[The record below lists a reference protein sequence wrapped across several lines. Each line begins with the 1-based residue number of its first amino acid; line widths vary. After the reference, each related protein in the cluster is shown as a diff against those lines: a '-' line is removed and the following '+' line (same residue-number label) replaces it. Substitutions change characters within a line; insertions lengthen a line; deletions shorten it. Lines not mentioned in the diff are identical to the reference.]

1 MTQEEIFENIKLH
14 KEVLSSVKM
23 QPWNTRKK
31 IRLVMQAKAYI
42 KQHKG
47 VLQERLAQNRTTKDM
62 LTGWNLYLTQVS
74 IHMLTYVFLLWTAC
88 FCNLQKWHRCRREA
102 ANISNWFIPWEQKI
116 KAIESHFGSAVAS
129 YFIFLRWL
137 FWVNVVI
144 AFAIMAFVAIPEV
157 RFYMCMGYF

>member
-1 MTQEEIFENIKLH
+1 MSL
-14 KEVLSSVKM
+14 
-23 QPWNTRKK
+23 R
-31 IRLVMQAKAYI
+31 
-42 KQHKG
+42 
-47 VLQERLAQNRTTKDM
+47 QN
-62 LTGWNLYLTQVS
+62 
-74 IHMLTYVFLLWTAC
+74 
-88 FCNLQKWHRCRREA
+88 NLQKWHRCRREA

-157 RFYMCMGYF
+157 SFIGLWVILFIKIYTLNNRRQCKHIKNVIGFYL